1 MLPYDKKSL
10 DAMAGPAR
18 EMFEQWISFFPTA
31 PLFGVKWRFAP
42 DGKGLDAGLKMFSP
56 EAMMNALAPRAP
68 ADKPVVKTEVRTTA
82 AKPAASEPPVAA
94 AKTVKTTPVAEEPA
108 KTVAKAAVKPAAKA
122 VKAPAAKAAAT
133 KSAPVKAAAKTKTVK
148 APAKSDV
155 AQKAAPKPA
164 ARKAPAAKAPAKA
177 KAEGGP
183 VDQIKGIG
191 PRLAAE
197 LNEMGITSVGQIAAM
212 SKSDMAKVDEKL
224 TTIKGRC
231 YRDDWIGQAKALMAG

>member
-56 EAMMNALAPRAP
+56 EAMMNALVPRST
-68 ADKPVVKTEVRTTA
+68 ADKPVVKTETKTTPE
-82 AKPAASEPPVAA
+82 KPVAA
-94 AKTVKTTPVAEEPA
+94 KAPVAEVKSVKTTPVAEAPVKPE
-108 KTVAKAAVKPAAKA
+108 AKAATKPA
-122 VKAPAAKAAAT
+122 VQTTNPP
-133 KSAPVKAAAKTKTVK
+133 PVKAAPKAKAAK
-148 APAKSDV
+148 APAKPAAS
-155 AQKAAPKPA
+155 KTSAPKPA
-164 ARKAPAAKAPAKA
+164 AKKAAPAKAPAKA

-183 VDQIKGIG
+183 IDQIKGIG
-191 PRLAAE
+191 PRLAVE

-212 SKSDMAKVDEKL
+212 SKSDMTKVDEKL
-224 TTIKGRC
+224 TKFKGRC
-231 YRDDWIGQAKALMAG
+231 FRDDWIGQAKALMAG